1 MKHSLLL
8 KHSCQHPRG
17 LAITMTWLLLLI
29 FYALSGEMNS
39 AQAQARAYVTDRCT
53 NSVYVFDTATNALVT
68 TIATSSSPIAIAIR
82 SDGSRA
88 FVTEDDRRISVIDTA
103 TNQVVNTFP
112 LSFRPNVIAIA
123 PDGGLLYVTHLDLG
137 RLFVIDAAT
146 GAEITSVPASSFPN
160 NIAITPDGT

>member
-8 KHSCQHPRG
+8 KRSCQHPRG

-39 AQAQARAYVTDRCT
+39 AQAQARAYVTDPCT

-88 FVTEDDRRISVIDTA
+88 FVTEMTEGSLSSIP
-103 TNQVVNTFP
+103 P
-112 LSFRPNVIAIA
+112 LTRWSILSRSPSG
-123 PDGGLLYVTHLDLG
+123 PM
-137 RLFVIDAAT
+137 
-146 GAEITSVPASSFPN
+146 
-160 NIAITPDGT
+160 